1 MSINPVQNIE
11 PATSF
16 ASHNSPGAQSPT
28 PAPARKVQADSG
40 TLPDPEPGESQNVP
54 SLSEVPK
61 DEVEVQR
68 DSQNNGEI
76 VVRYVDHSGNL
87 ILQMPTEQVLNM
99 TRAIDE
105 DLERELQ
112 APAKV
117 QETKVQETVEG
128 HEGGKSDGH

>member
-1 MSINPVQNIE
+1 MSILPVSIIGPAIE
-11 PATSF
+11 MPDSQDLRAPRRTVPAQ
-16 ASHNSPGAQSPT
+16 P
-28 PAPARKVQADSG
+28 DSG
-40 TLPDPEPGESQNVP
+40 TAPDAKPTSSPNVSSLAEMPE
-54 SLSEVPK
+54 

-99 TRAIDE
+99 TRAIE
-105 DLERELQ
+105 EGLEREQ
-112 APAKV
+112 QSRAKV
-117 QETKVQETVEG
+117 QETVG